1 VSARSKASA
10 PRAASLLVLPAL
22 VFLGALFF
30 YPLGTLI
37 AYSVSVGSSP
47 GANYQKLLANPVYLQ
62 VLQRTFLMSV
72 ATTAL
77 CALVGYPLARKIIS
91 ATPRGRAILLAVVLL
106 PFWTNLLV
114 RSYGWMIIL
123 NPKGAINE
131 ALLAL
136 GVIDTP
142 LALVYNTTGVLIGM
156 VQIML
161 PYMIFPLVAVMSR
174 IDGQLVH
181 AARSLGASA
190 AASFLWVYL
199 PMTLPGLM
207 SGVLLVFTISLGFF
221 VIPAILGGPRDLM
234 LAQLIEFNVNN
245 TLDWGFAGAL
255 STVLLVVTV
264 GVYLVAQRWIGLRS
278 IWGALA
284 P

>member
-1 VSARSKASA
+1 MAAPASWRSS
-10 PRAASLLVLPAL
+10 RAIALLALPAVL
-22 VFLGALFF
+22 FLAVLFF

-37 AYSVSVGSSP
+37 AYSFSGSGP
-47 GANYQKLLANPVYLQ
+47 PTANYQRILATPVYLQ
-62 VLQRTFLMSV
+62 VLQRTFTMSV

-77 CALVGYPLARKIIS
+77 CVLIGYPLARQIIA
-91 ATPRGRAILLAVVLL
+91 ATPRGRAILVAVILV

-123 NPKGAINE
+123 NPKGAVNQ
-131 ALLAL
+131 ALMSL
-136 GVIDTP
+136 GLIDAP
-142 LALVYNTTGVLIGM
+142 LALVYNSTGVLIGM

-161 PYMIFPLVAVMSR
+161 PYMIFPIVAVMSR
-174 IDGQLVH
+174 IDGQLVN
-181 AARSLGASA
+181 AARSLGARPVS
-190 AASFLWVYL
+190 SFLWVYL

-207 SGVLLVFTISLGFF
+207 AGALLVFTISLGFF

-255 STVLLVVTV
+255 STVLLAVTV
-264 GVYLVAQRWIGLRS
+264 GIYLVAQRWFGLGS

-284 P
+284 R

>member
-1 VSARSKASA
+1 MSS
-10 PRAASLLVLPAL
+10 RALALLALPA
-22 VFLGALFF
+22 ALFLAWLF
-30 YPLGTLI
+30 FWPLARLI
-37 AYSVSVGSSP
+37 ALSFSGNAP
-47 GANYQKLLANPVYLQ
+47 FANYEKLLATPVYLQ
-62 VLQRTFLMSV
+62 VLQRTFTMSV

-77 CALVGYPLARKIIS
+77 CALIGYPLARRITT
-91 ATPRGRAILLAVVLL
+91 ATPRVRALLLAMILV

-123 NPKGAINE
+123 NPKGAINQ

-136 GVIDTP
+136 GLIDAP
-142 LALVYNTTGVLIGM
+142 LAIVYNTTGVLIGM

-174 IDGQLVH
+174 IDGQLVN
-181 AARSLGASA
+181 AARSLGATPVS
-190 AASFLWVYL
+190 SFLWVYL

-207 SGVLLVFTISLGFF
+207 AGTLLVFTISLGFF

-245 TLDWGFAGAL
+245 TLDWGFAGTL
-255 STVLLVVTV
+255 STVLLAATV
-264 GVYLVAQRWIGLRS
+264 GLYLVAQRWFGLGA
-278 IWGALA
+278 IWGGLA
-284 P
+284 R